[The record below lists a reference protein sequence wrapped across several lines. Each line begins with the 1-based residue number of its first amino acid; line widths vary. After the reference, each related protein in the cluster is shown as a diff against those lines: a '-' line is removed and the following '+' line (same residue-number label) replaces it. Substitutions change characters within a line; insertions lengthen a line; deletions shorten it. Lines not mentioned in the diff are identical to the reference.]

1 MQRDDHTEHWLSA
14 ALAAGPVVL
23 DGGLGTLLE
32 AHGHDL
38 SSAMWSARLVRE
50 RPDAIVEAH
59 REFFDAG
66 ARVAIT
72 ASYQASFE
80 GFAAE
85 GIDREEGIRL
95 LRRAVELA
103 QEARDDRKGTW
114 VAASVGPYGAMLAD
128 GSEYRGNYGLTVDEL
143 RAWHRPRLEVLAHAE
158 PDLLAVETLPSL
170 AEIEAVTAEV
180 DRLGVPAWISATV
193 SLGTLRSGESLAEAF
208 AVAASSP
215 AVIAVGINCSH
226 PSEVLGAIATARG
239 VTDKPIVVYPNSGE
253 EWDGKNR
260 TWVGEPGF
268 PDQLV
273 RSWRQ
278 AGASLIGGCCRVRPA
293 QIARMA
299 SVLGGAT

>member
-1 MQRDDHTEHWLSA
+1 MDGHADRRRGLLG
-14 ALAAGPVVL
+14 ALDGGPVVL

-32 AHGHDL
+32 SHGHDL
-38 SSAMWSARLVRE
+38 SSAMWSARLLRE
-50 RPDAIVEAH
+50 RPDAIRDAH

-66 ARVAIT
+66 ARVAIA

-85 GIDREEGIRL
+85 GIEREEGVRL

-103 QEARDDRKGTW
+103 REARDGRSDAW
-114 VAASVGPYGAMLAD
+114 IAASVGPYGAMLAD
-128 GSEYRGNYGLTVDEL
+128 GSEYRGNYGLTVDQL
-143 RAWHRPRLEVLAHAE
+143 RAWHRPRLEVLAEAE
-158 PDLLAVETLPSL
+158 PDLLAAETLPSL
-170 AEIEAVTAEV
+170 AEVEAVTAEI
-180 DRLGVPAWISATV
+180 DRLGIPAWISATV

-208 AVAASSP
+208 AIAASSP

-239 VTDKPIVVYPNSGE
+239 VTGKPVVAYPNSGE

-268 PDQLV
+268 PDELV
-273 RSWRQ
+273 LGWRE

-293 QIARMA
+293 QIARMS
-299 SVLGGAT
+299 SVLGEAA